1 MMTSQFVAGASL
13 FAMLIVSMCC
23 LPVQQGSY
31 PGAYY
36 DGSKPNTVPNVGLY
50 QQGPS
55 GQFSPEAVEYY
66 NGTYQSLYQA
76 VPQQEPSV
84 RKLTAQRQPE
94 PAVGPGS
101 FGPVNSGYRGTS
113 ARQNPDNSAQPE
125 AAYQPA
131 PPEVK
136 WAVAPPRMFSRGEE
150 VSTGTRAVVSS
161 QPENT
166 SPPGS
171 FYQAGE
177 LSTYSQIL
185 EQGNSEQETE
195 DLVPSQRP
203 FPPGPYQAPPP
214 RSESAGRGYAR
225 PSLNSEPRPEANT
238 GGVVVPYRFYDFF
251 FLNGEY
257 PPGTFSF
264 SSDSYEQ
271 GRDSFQD
278 VGYVRD
284 YFPNNPAPVQG
295 RQAAAAPVQNF
306 YTPRI
311 PVMAGS
317 GRDSAKTASPRG
329 FRQPIRNQAP
339 GYNFGYVCS
348 QNVLAY

>member
-1 MMTSQFVAGASL
+1 MMTSRFVAGASL

-23 LPVQQGSY
+23 LPVKQGSY

-36 DGSKPNTVPNVGLY
+36 GGSKPNTAPNVGLY

-66 NGTYQSLYQA
+66 NVPAEGIYESPYQA
-76 VPQQEPSV
+76 VPQQKPSV
-84 RKLTAQRQPE
+84 PRLTAQRQPE

-125 AAYQPA
+125 AVYQPA
-131 PPEVK
+131 LREVK
-136 WAVAPPRMFSRGEE
+136 WAVEPPRMLSGGEE
-150 VSTGTRAVVSS
+150 VSTGTRAVFSS
-161 QPENT
+161 QPENV

-195 DLVPSQRP
+195 DLVPPLGPSQ
-203 FPPGPYQAPPP
+203 PPP
-214 RSESAGRGYAR
+214 HRSESAGQGYAR
-225 PSLNSEPRPEANT
+225 PSLTSEPRPEANT
-238 GGVVVPYRFYDFF
+238 GGVEVPYRFYDFF
-251 FLNGEY
+251 FLNGQY
-257 PPGTFSF
+257 PPGTVSF

-278 VGYVRD
+278 VHYVRD
-284 YFPNNPAPVQG
+284 HFPNNPAPVQG
-295 RQAAAAPVQNF
+295 SQAAAAAAPVQNF
-306 YTPRI
+306 YAPRI
-311 PVMAGS
+311 PVKSPLMAGS
-317 GRDSAKTASPRG
+317 GRDGAKAASRRG

-339 GYNFGYVCS
+339 GYNFGYGG
-348 QNVLAY
+348 Y